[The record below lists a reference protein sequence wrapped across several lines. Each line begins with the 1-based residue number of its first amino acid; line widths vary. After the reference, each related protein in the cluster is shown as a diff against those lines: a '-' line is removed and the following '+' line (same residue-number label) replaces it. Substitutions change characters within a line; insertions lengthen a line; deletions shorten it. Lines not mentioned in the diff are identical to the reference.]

1 MQKFPNLFPDDSFRI
16 VQRSKLIYDEKKWRE
31 VFHRTGERRTASG
44 VYIFVTIEGDI
55 FVRRA
60 STQIGNTL
68 ISHIDLALGK
78 DVDYAGTLYFS
89 ARSNRGIL
97 RKWTSESG
105 HYRPSLERKSCAG
118 LPEELFQPGQFI

>member
-1 MQKFPNLFPDDSFRI
+1 MKKFPNLFPDDLFRI
-16 VQRSKLIYDEKKWRE
+16 VQRSRLIYYNEKWRE
-31 VFHRTGERRTASG
+31 VLSNGEKRTASG
-44 VYIFVTIEGDI
+44 VYIFVTIEGVI

-68 ISHIDLALGK
+68 IGHIDLALGK

-97 RKWTSESG
+97 RKWTNESG
-105 HYRPSLERKSCAG
+105 HYRPSPELRIRAG

>member
-1 MQKFPNLFPDDSFRI
+1 MQKFPNLFPDDPFRI

-31 VFHRTGERRTASG
+31 VLQRTGERRTASG

-97 RKWTSESG
+97 RKWTNESG

-118 LPEELFQPGQFI
+118 LPEELFQPGQFL

>member
-1 MQKFPNLFPDDSFRI
+1 MQKFPNLFPDDPFRI

-31 VFHRTGERRTASG
+31 ILQNGEKRTASG
-44 VYIFVTIEGDI
+44 VYIFVAIEGNI
-55 FVRRA
+55 FVRRT
-60 STQIGNTL
+60 SIQMGNTL

-97 RKWTSESG
+97 RK
-105 HYRPSLERKSCAG
+105 
-118 LPEELFQPGQFI
+118 

>member
-16 VQRSKLIYDEKKWRE
+16 VQRSRLVDYNQKWRE
-31 VFHRTGERRTASG
+31 VLSNGEKRTASG
-44 VYIFVTIEGDI
+44 VYIFVTIEGVI

-68 ISHIDLALGK
+68 IGHIDLALGK

-97 RKWTSESG
+97 RKWTNESG
-105 HYRPSLERKSCAG
+105 HYRPSSELKSRAG
-118 LPEELFQPGQFI
+118 LPEELFQSSQFI